1 MAAAP
6 DLGSGAVR
14 RVGSSPIIR
23 TNFQCCKKSL
33 LKQLFWRAFSLNPQ
47 HTTQMNKR
55 KKRRTSE
62 KMRRYNISLKRPQEE
77 FLEMVKE
84 WKKCSPEREKQRR
97 KEAKREKWKKWLT
110 LKVFREYD
118 IVMLCIAG
126 LILSLTFFIYG
137 MFLCII
143 GLFTIS
149 HTARAIQPLL
159 NGIFMT
165 ITSGIILTCL
175 CPILKDIIV
184 AIYKDKKEKK
194 ERNEQKKN
202 TGK

>member
-1 MAAAP
+1 MVAAP
-6 DLGSGAVR
+6 DLGSGVSR

-84 WKKCSPEREKQRR
+84 
-97 KEAKREKWKKWLT
+97 WKKWLT

-184 AIYKDKKEKK
+184 AIYKDKKEKR

>member
-1 MAAAP
+1 MVAAP
-6 DLGSGAVR
+6 DLGSGVSR

-23 TNFQCCKKSL
+23 TNFQCCIKSL
-33 LKQLFWRAFSLNPQ
+33 LKQLFWQAFSLNLQ

-84 WKKCSPEREKQRR
+84 WEKGSPEREKQRR

-184 AIYKDKKEKK
+184 AIYKDKKEKR

>member
-1 MAAAP
+1 M
-6 DLGSGAVR
+6 
-14 RVGSSPIIR
+14 
-23 TNFQCCKKSL
+23 
-33 LKQLFWRAFSLNPQ
+33 FWRAFSLNPQ

-84 WKKCSPEREKQRR
+84 WEKGSPEREKQRR

-184 AIYKDKKEKK
+184 AIYKDKKEKR